1 MNSKTFHYIQEYF
14 VQIHFI
20 PSCLCKLCQ
29 TKHSA
34 KPGVHNKI
42 FCSSISQFFLNVYHK
57 CHNLHKL
64 HKKVYQYTLQVAI
77 YLPAKYILPTL
88 LVYLKPLCR
97 LRIKQQ
103 LFTVR
108 SGAPSYHCFHGL
120 TQCIG
125 SMFSSRWF
133 IAGISIKQSFQT
145 YMFFFPLMESMNI
158 SVELKLNYKKC
169 TLKVRMYSRT
179 VK

>member
-20 PSCLCKLCQ
+20 PSCLCALCQ

-77 YLPAKYILPTL
+77 YLQATYILPTH
-88 LVYLKPLCR
+88 LVYLLTSQSSQDKTTIVHCKIWSTIMSLFSRSHSVHRFNVFISLVYCR
-97 LRIKQQ
+97 HK
-103 LFTVR
+103 
-108 SGAPSYHCFHGL
+108 Y
-120 TQCIG
+120 
-125 SMFSSRWF
+125 
-133 IAGISIKQSFQT
+133 
-145 YMFFFPLMESMNI
+145 
-158 SVELKLNYKKC
+158 
-169 TLKVRMYSRT
+169 
-179 VK
+179 